1 MKYFMAGVALALIIF
16 LAGCD
21 DDAIS
26 SPTQVIFPDSNVS
39 FAAHVAPFLQLG
51 CNMTGCHDAPRTEN
65 RNIVL
70 TSWAGV
76 MDLRVVNQPGD
87 TNAGLVQVLY
97 GKVFHPLINA
107 EENQRRGI
115 KQWVKEGAKNN

>member
-1 MKYFMAGVALALIIF
+1 MKYFMAGVALAFIIF

-26 SPTQVIFPDSNVS
+26 SPTDVIFPDSNVS
-39 FAAHVAPFLQLG
+39 FAAHVAPFLTLG
-51 CNMTGCHDAPRTEN
+51 CNMSGCHDAPRTEN

-70 TSWAGV
+70 TSWVGV
-76 MDLRVVNQPGD
+76 RDIRVINQPGD

-97 GKVFHPLINA
+97 GKVFHPLIQA
-107 EENQRRGI
+107 GDNQRRGI
-115 KQWVKEGAKNN
+115 KQWVIE